1 MPKMFSFLLY
11 LGIQCPEGVLSTSQ
25 EENNFMGTGL
35 LGGLVDEF
43 GGWEEDDPPADD
55 PRFTFSDILNY
66 SIFGR
71 RREN

>member
-1 MPKMFSFLLY
+1 
-11 LGIQCPEGVLSTSQ
+11 
-25 EENNFMGTGL
+25 MGTGL

-55 PRFTFSDILNY
+55 PRFTFSDIFIY